1 MGNGRADRK
10 NEYGETVQ
18 ERVDQWMNGCEE
30 IRKRIKKLIFRK
42 QYSASCIQA
51 GATATQTNFQVL
63 TSSNAEFD
71 FICDS

>member
-1 MGNGRADRK
+1 MERRGEEVRRYLHDSINWRNMKRRK
-10 NEYGETVQ
+10 ANFV
-18 ERVDQWMNGCEE
+18 NN
-30 IRKRIKKLIFRK
+30 
-42 QYSASCIQA
+42 SASCIAA